1 MSYQLSRLDLVVN
14 NATTKITVNT
24 NPSTQDYI
32 NGDITPQNNVIT
44 IATTVNRFTNP
55 DDYPAATVKS
65 TSKAASLTDLT
76 ATEVGTINIPISAT
90 VEGNGLKNLITS
102 YYEGITY
109 TPQLLTCVGV
119 NDTSTTIQD
128 LSSNNFTITNNN
140 AATVSSFAPFLNSY
154 PYASLLFNG
163 TNQSLTTTVAAGSS
177 LDLADGAGDWTIEGW
192 FYLTSLPASASV
204 VWKSAGS
211 NPSYGLFIA
220 AGVPQWIV
228 GNGTS
233 GGVPFNLAA
242 VTANTWYHFAL
253 TRAGNA
259 LTPYMNGVAQTGATM
274 SFIMGNGAGTTLY
287 VGAANDG
294 RYFPG
299 YISNVRIVKGAALYR
314 GNFLPPTINFS
325 SASVTTITTKVSA
338 TTTAYTKLTYLPLN
352 INLYNSLKYTAPT
365 GQTEVYDHAL
375 TVNSYTA
382 AATTNINVISS
393 TKTMNVVSRP
403 DFYITGSDAPIV
415 LSTEGRNELPS
426 SNTTTVTAAG
436 SLRFDGYTSFIKY
449 PYTTAYTFGSVDFT
463 VECWFNQTARTS
475 PNAGLMGLYKTFTG
489 RAWIIYITPDGT
501 PTVSITNNTGLSGG
515 TVTLNTW
522 NHVAFVRNGANSY
535 LYVNG
540 TQVSTAAIG
549 TIAAS
554 VDPLIIG
561 ASNDSAS
568 PVWFFN
574 GYITNVR
581 VVKGTA
587 VYTSNFTPTV
597 PLTAVANTQLL
608 LLTSSGGPTADS
620 STNQFTGS
628 IPSTYWPTYT
638 GIVKPSITTANTAT
652 NYSPLAYV
660 STPNNQA
667 YIRNTTK
674 YNDPTQVEG
683 YFNSF
688 IPEHTGEEDR
698 VQAWV

>member
-14 NATTKITVNT
+14 NAITQITVNT
-24 NPSTQDYI
+24 NPSTQSYI
-32 NGDITPQNNVIT
+32 NGDIIPSDNVID
-44 IATTVNRFTNP
+44 IATTVNIFTNP
-55 DDYPAATVKS
+55 DDYPAATVNS
-65 TSKAASLTDLT
+65 TSKASSLTNLT
-76 ATEVGTINIPISAT
+76 ATELGTVDVPISAT

-109 TPQLLTCVGV
+109 TPQLLTGVGV
-119 NDTSTTIQD
+119 NSTSTTISD
-128 LSSNNFTITNNN
+128 LSSSNFTITNNN
-140 AATVSSFAPFLNSY
+140 AATASSFGPFLNSY
-154 PYASLLFNG
+154 QYASLLFNG

-204 VWKSAGS
+204 LWKFAGA

-253 TRAGNA
+253 TRAGNT

-274 SFIMGNGAGTTLY
+274 TFIMGNGAGTTLY

-325 SASVTTITTKVSA
+325 AASITNITTKVSA
-338 TTTAYTKLTYLPLN
+338 ITSTTTKLTYLPLN
-352 INLYNSLKYTAPT
+352 INLYNSLNYTAPT
-365 GQTEVYDHAL
+365 GQIEVYDPAL

-382 AATTNINVISS
+382 TATTNINVISS
-393 TKTMNVVSRP
+393 NKTMNVDDRP
-403 DFYITGSDAPIV
+403 DFYITGSDAPNM
-415 LSTEGRNELPS
+415 L
-426 SNTTTVTAAG
+426 
-436 SLRFDGYTSFIKY
+436 
-449 PYTTAYTFGSVDFT
+449 
-463 VECWFNQTARTS
+463 
-475 PNAGLMGLYKTFTG
+475 
-489 RAWIIYITPDGT
+489 GT
-501 PTVSITNNTGLSGG
+501 P
-515 TVTLNTW
+515 
-522 NHVAFVRNGANSY
+522 
-535 LYVNG
+535 
-540 TQVSTAAIG
+540 
-549 TIAAS
+549 
-554 VDPLIIG
+554 
-561 ASNDSAS
+561 
-568 PVWFFN
+568 
-574 GYITNVR
+574 
-581 VVKGTA
+581 
-587 VYTSNFTPTV
+587 
-597 PLTAVANTQLL
+597 
-608 LLTSSGGPTADS
+608 
-620 STNQFTGS
+620 
-628 IPSTYWPTYT
+628 
-638 GIVKPSITTANTAT
+638 
-652 NYSPLAYV
+652 
-660 STPNNQA
+660 A

-674 YNDPTQVEG
+674 YNDPTQVSG